1 MNSLPINPQRHYSTA
16 VVPRDVIVSLRNRG
30 CGVTSLRHF
39 LYLTPFPPG
48 PPSTHTHT
56 GQYNFSHFY
65 LPLLLH
71 SEKTNRQQQQEFVMA
86 QPGKRKP
93 SLVWEFFEKLDDGSG
108 KCQGTQNSWLYGHTC
123 IFTFEQYFLRYFWY
137 FYKTDTVQKRRYL
150 MFQIQNTGTALK
162 LAIPLTVL

>member
-1 MNSLPINPQRHYSTA
+1 MTK
-16 VVPRDVIVSLRNRG
+16 D
-30 CGVTSLRHF
+30 
-39 LYLTPFPPG
+39 
-48 PPSTHTHT
+48 
-56 GQYNFSHFY
+56 FSHFY

-108 KCQGTQNSWLYGHTC
+108 ISGG
-123 IFTFEQYFLRYFWY
+123 IFFLAVFLAVFFRYFWY
-137 FYKTDTVQKRRYL
+137 FYNTGTVQKRRYV

-162 LAIPLTVL
+162 LAIPQCIVVHMSFLKWSSVP